1 MKCQKLFF
9 WTLLS
14 FFVLTFMPMVCL
26 ADEYREIQASKILNQ
41 IEKGED
47 VNLTNCR
54 IIGEFNLN
62 EIKLE
67 NVPTPKYNEL
77 KYNESLKSGYCYSE
91 GFLEP
96 KNIKVIKSNIII
108 HNSIFENNLDFSNC
122 LFTKSFSFVNVN
134 CSSAANFRTTT
145 FGDSAVFGECN
156 FDSFADFSFTTFGDY
171 ANFMGSTFGDYAYFS
186 FATFGNSANFMKSIF
201 GNSAY
206 FSSSTFGSSA
216 NFSLATFGDSAS
228 FQHSIFGDSANFM
241 KSTFGDYT
249 DFTYSTFGD
258 SAAFVFATFGDYAN
272 FRYSTFGDSASFSY
286 SAFDD
291 SAFFEEVSFSNTSY
305 FQWANFDDAVDF
317 SGTLFNEVTLNGT
330 DFKEMRVS
338 WNSLENSLVFDG
350 PTYVKLI
357 QNFRSLEQFEDADAA
372 YYQYR
377 KCCQAEKSWT
387 PFSKEGSKWCDILMW
402 FTCGYGVKPFRS
414 FHLGGL
420 IVLLFSFIYLGFPIA
435 SWRNRKNAES
445 AQKSIIKTLLSLIPK
460 IDWPNPGISRLSDN
474 NDSNQ
479 KVTFWDSFYFSMV
492 TFTTVGYGDWYPKD
506 NFRKWVMFEGF
517 LGWVTLGLFLV
528 TLTNVMM
535 RP

>member
-1 MKCQKLFF
+1 MMMRCQKLFF
-9 WTLLS
+9 WALLL
-14 FFVLTFMPMVCL
+14 FFVLTSMPIVCL
-26 ADEYREIQASKILNQ
+26 ADEYREVQASEILNQ

-54 IIGEFNLN
+54 IIGELNLN

-67 NVPTPKYNEL
+67 NIPNP
-77 KYNESLKSGYCYSE
+77 KYNESLKSGYYYSE
-91 GFLEP
+91 GYLESHGV
-96 KNIKVIKSNIII
+96 NIKIIKSNIVIR
-108 HNSIFENNLDFSNC
+108 NSIFENNLDFSDC
-122 LFTKSFSFVNVN
+122 LFTKSFSFAKVN
-134 CSSAANFRTTT
+134 CSSTANFRNTT
-145 FGDSAVFGECN
+145 FDDSAVFWECT
-156 FDSFADFSFTTFGDY
+156 FGSFADFSFTTFGD
-171 ANFMGSTFGDYAYFS
+171 
-186 FATFGNSANFMKSIF
+186 SANFWNSIF
-201 GNSAY
+201 GNYAS
-206 FSSSTFGSSA
+206 FRGCTFGDSA
-216 NFSLATFGDSAS
+216 NFWSSIFGDSASFKGCTFGDSAVFSGCTFDDSAS

-249 DFTYSTFGD
+249 DFTASTFGNY
-258 SAAFVFATFGDYAN
+258 AAFVFATFGDYAD

-291 SAFFEEVSFSNTSY
+291 SASFEEASFGNTSD
-305 FQWANFDDAVDF
+305 FQWANFDDTVDF

-377 KCCQAEKSWT
+377 KHCQAEKSWT

-402 FTCGYGVKPFRS
+402 FTCGYGVKPFRA
-414 FHLGGL
+414 FYLGSL
-420 IVLLFSFIYLGFPIA
+420 IVLLFSFIYLGFPTA
-435 SWRNRKNAES
+435 SWRNRENAES

>member
-1 MKCQKLFF
+1 
-9 WTLLS
+9 
-14 FFVLTFMPMVCL
+14 MPVVCL
-26 ADEYREIQASKILNQ
+26 ADEYREIQASEILNQ

-54 IIGEFNLN
+54 IIGELNLN

-67 NVPTPKYNEL
+67 NIPNP
-77 KYNESLKSGYCYSE
+77 KYNESLKSGYYYSE
-91 GFLEP
+91 GYLESHGV
-96 KNIKVIKSNIII
+96 NIKIIKSNIVIR
-108 HNSIFENNLDFSNC
+108 NSIFENNLDFSNC
-122 LFTKSFSFVNVN
+122 LFTKSFSFVFWE
-134 CSSAANFRTTT
+134 CT
-145 FGDSAVFGECN
+145 FG
-156 FDSFADFSFTTFGDY
+156 SFADFSFTTFGD
-171 ANFMGSTFGDYAYFS
+171 
-186 FATFGNSANFMKSIF
+186 SANFWNSIF
-201 GNSAY
+201 GDSAS
-206 FSSSTFGSSA
+206 FKGC
-216 NFSLATFGDSAS
+216 TFGDSAS
-228 FQHSIFGDSANFM
+228 FSGCTFDDSANFM
-241 KSTFGDYT
+241 KSTFGDYA
-249 DFTYSTFGD
+249 DFTDSTFGD
-258 SAAFVFATFGDYAN
+258 SAAFVFATFGDYAD
-272 FRYSTFGDSASFSY
+272 FRYSTFG
-286 SAFDD
+286 D

-330 DFKEMRVS
+330 EFKEMRVS

-377 KCCQAEKSWT
+377 KHCQAEKSWT

-402 FTCGYGVKPFRS
+402 FTCGYGVKPFRA
-414 FHLGGL
+414 FYLGGL
-420 IVLLFSFIYLGFPIA
+420 IVLLFSFIYLGFPTA
-435 SWRNRKNAES
+435 SWRNRENAES

-460 IDWPNPGISRLSDN
+460 IDWSNPGISRLSDN